1 MARLTLIIADDH
13 QIVRDGLRSLL
24 TTNVA
29 DIDVVGEAANG
40 RDAVRL
46 ARRLQPDMALL
57 DISMPGLNGV
67 DAMTQIA
74 AAAPDCKVIC
84 LSMHRSGEFVTRM
97 LGAGALGYVHKD
109 TAFDELSDAIRTVAA
124 GDVYLGDGV
133 AGALVADYQRLKSS
147 GADLEQPELT
157 GREREV
163 LQLIAEGMKTRD
175 IAHELGISVKTVES
189 HRGQLMRKLEIDGI
203 AGLTRYAILHGIVN
217 LDS

>member
-1 MARLTLIIADDH
+1 MPKLTLIIADDH

-24 TTNVA
+24 TTNVP

-46 ARRLQPDMALL
+46 ARRRQPDMALL

-147 GADLEQPELT
+147 SADLEQPELT

-175 IAHELGISVKTVES
+175 IASELGISVKTVES
-189 HRGQLMRKLEIDGI
+189 HRGQLMRKLDIDGI